1 MFTTP
6 DKEKL
11 GNRYVCYECGTRF
24 YDLKKPEPKCPE
36 CDADQSN
43 APVRDLKSLLGGN
56 KTRKPA
62 TDQPE
67 AAAPKVGDDKDTD
80 NDEDSDEDD
89 DLADD
94 FEESDDDD
102 DGEEEEE

>member
-11 GNRYVCYECGTRF
+11 GNRYVCYECATRF
-24 YDLKKPEPKCPE
+24 YDLNKPEPMCPE
-36 CDADQSN
+36 CGADQRS
-43 APVRDLKSLLGGN
+43 APIRDLKSLLGGN

-62 TDQPE
+62 TDEPE
-67 AAAPKVGDDKDTD
+67 AAAPKVEDDPD
-80 NDEDSDEDD
+80 NDSDNDDDSDEDD

-94 FEESDDDD
+94 FDDSDDSD
-102 DGEEEEE
+102 EEEE